1 MINLQNEIMM
11 KMNKIIGTMLFF
23 SALMLS
29 CESHAPKPRG
39 YMRFDLPEKEYRLFD
54 TICPF
59 RFEYPAYGQMIAIA
73 GQDCWY
79 NLSFPQYLATIYLS
93 YQPVRNNLAE
103 LLDDAHIFA
112 YRHDVKA
119 NAIEPQ
125 LIKTKNDSVVG
136 LLFDIEGNT
145 ASSVQFF
152 VTDSIKHFV
161 RGSLYFYSVPNS
173 DSLAPLIDFFRKDIE
188 HLIETLDFKTK

>member
-1 MINLQNEIMM
+1 
-11 KMNKIIGTMLFF
+11 MNKCEKYVNVMDMSIKIVVLFF
-23 SALMLS
+23 LAIMLS
-29 CESHAPKPRG
+29 CENYTPKPKG

-54 TICPF
+54 SVCPF
-59 RFEYPAYGQMIAIA
+59 SFEYPVYGKMISIE

-79 NLSFPQYLATIYLS
+79 NLSFLQYRATVYLS
-93 YQPVRNNLAE
+93 YQPIRSNLAE

-112 YRHDVKA
+112 YKHDVKA

-125 LIKTKNDSVVG
+125 LIQTKRENIIG

-152 VTDSIKHFV
+152 VTDSIEHFF

-188 HLIETLDFKTK
+188 HLIETVDFKTK

>member
-1 MINLQNEIMM
+1 M
-11 KMNKIIGTMLFF
+11 KICKCENIILFF
-23 SALMLS
+23 ALAMLS
-29 CESHAPKPRG
+29 CESYTPKPKG

-54 TICPF
+54 SICPVQ
-59 RFEYPAYGQMIAIA
+59 FEYPVYGKMIFVKE
-73 GQDCWY
+73 DNCWY
-79 NLSFPQYLATIYLS
+79 NLVFPQYQATVHLS
-93 YQPVRNNLAE
+93 YKPVRDNLAE

-112 YRHDVKA
+112 YKHDVKA

-125 LIKTKNDSVVG
+125 FVKTKNDDIVG

-152 VTDSIKHFV
+152 VTDSVNHFF
-161 RGSLYFYSVPNS
+161 RGSLYFYSAPNS

-188 HLIETLDFKTK
+188 HLIETVDFKTK

>member
-1 MINLQNEIMM
+1 
-11 KMNKIIGTMLFF
+11 MNKKTGILLFL
-23 SALMLS
+23 SLVMLS
-29 CESHAPKPRG
+29 CGSYTPKPKG
-39 YMRFDLPEKEYRLFD
+39 YIRFDLPEKEYSMFD
-54 TICPF
+54 SVCPF
-59 RFEYPAYGQMIAIA
+59 RFEYPVYGKMIPIE
-73 GQDCWY
+73 GQNCWY

-119 NAIEPQ
+119 SAIEPQ
-125 LIKTKNDSVVG
+125 FIQTKSDDIVG

-152 VTDSIKHFV
+152 VTDSISHFL
-161 RGSLYFYSVPNS
+161 RGSLYFYSTPNS
-173 DSLAPLIDFFRKDIE
+173 DSLAPLIEFFKKDIE
-188 HLIETLDFKTK
+188 HLIETMDFKTK

>member
-1 MINLQNEIMM
+1 
-11 KMNKIIGTMLFF
+11 MNKMKISIKIIVLTF
-23 SALMLS
+23 SIAMLS
-29 CESHAPKPRG
+29 CETYTPKPKG

-54 TICPF
+54 SVCPY
-59 RFEYPAYGQMIAIA
+59 RFEYPVYGKMISVE
-73 GQDCWY
+73 GENCWY

-103 LLDDAHIFA
+103 LLDDAHIFV
-112 YRHDVKA
+112 YKHDVKA

-125 LIKTKNDSVVG
+125 LVQTKNENIVG

-152 VTDSIKHFV
+152 VTDSINHFF
-161 RGSLYFYSVPNS
+161 RGSLYFYSAPNS

-188 HLIETLDFKTK
+188 HLIETVDFKTK